1 MANQTTGTAV
11 AAEGP
16 EKTDRPNHVQPS
28 SVQPSHA
35 QPGPAPSLFAMF
47 VKLDARSCLVVGAG
61 SLAESKIPGLLE
73 AGARV
78 GVVAPQANAAV
89 SGWALAGK
97 ITWQQR
103 SFEPADL
110 EGRFLVIAAT
120 SSSAVNET
128 VFREAR
134 RRGVLCNAVDDPE
147 RCDFYYP
154 AVVRRGALQF
164 AISTGGLSPAL
175 AQRLR
180 RELEEQFGPE
190 YAEWVE
196 QLGRSRQQIFSRDLQ
211 PEDRRKLLHEL
222 ASREA
227 FAAALGKEGLS

>member
-1 MANQTTGTAV
+1 MANQTTKSAL
-11 AAEGP
+11 AADGP
-16 EKTDRPNHVQPS
+16 GKTDQPSPVQPNQ
-28 SVQPSHA
+28 VQPNQV
-35 QPGPAPSLFAMF
+35 QPIAAPSLFAMF
-47 VKLDARSCLVVGAG
+47 VKLEDRSCLVVGAG

-78 GVVAPQANAAV
+78 GVVAPQANATV

-97 ITWQQR
+97 ITWKRR

-110 EGRFLVIAAT
+110 DGAFLVIAAT
-120 SSSAVNET
+120 GASAVNQR

-134 RRGVLCNAVDDPE
+134 GRGVLCNAVDDPE

-190 YAEWVE
+190 YAEWVA
-196 QLGRSRQQIFSRDLQ
+196 QLGSSRQQILARDLK

-227 FAAALGKEGLS
+227 FAARLAKEGLS